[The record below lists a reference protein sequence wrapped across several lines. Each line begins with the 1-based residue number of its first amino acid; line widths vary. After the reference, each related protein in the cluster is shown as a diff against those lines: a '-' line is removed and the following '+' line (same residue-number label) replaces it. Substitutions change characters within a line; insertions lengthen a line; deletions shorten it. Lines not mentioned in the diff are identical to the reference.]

1 MASLFTR
8 SFVALMLAQAS
19 FGFAFSSFLLLPK
32 FLASELAAGPAAIG
46 RVSAVFYLTA
56 VVLGPLMGAVVD
68 RHGRRAFM
76 TAGGLVMA
84 AASLAFVAVD
94 SVGPLVYALRAVQ
107 GVAFA
112 MAFVAGSA
120 LAVDEAPPERL
131 ALALGIFGLTM
142 LANNAVA
149 PVVVEELAMRGSWQ
163 QAFALAAGAALLCS
177 GLSLRLRDGER
188 PGPDQPV
195 PRLLDVMRRPGAL
208 RIGLVIGLVGAAFGA
223 MFTFHQPF
231 ALELGIAQVRGF
243 FVAYT
248 AAAIAARLLLGPFSD
263 RLGRRPVSLG
273 ALVLYTGAAA
283 AMAGLDRIGLA
294 PLGAAFGLAHG
305 VFYPTFNA
313 LAVEGSGPHERG
325 KVMALFNAAFNVG
338 VAGGTFG
345 MGLLAARAGYPAV
358 FLAAGLA
365 GLGALAALATTP
377 RTPPATGAR
386 GDGGS

>member
-68 RHGRRAFM
+68 RHGRRWFM

-84 AASLAFVAVD
+84 AASLGFVAVD

-107 GVAFA
+107 GLAFA

-163 QAFALAAGAALLCS
+163 QAFVLAAGAALLSS

-188 PGPDQPV
+188 PGPGQPV
-195 PRLLDVMRRPGAL
+195 PRLLDVVRRPAAL
-208 RIGLVIGLVGAAFGA
+208 RIGLVIGLAGAAFGA
-223 MFTFHQPF
+223 MFTFHQPY

-248 AAAIAARLLLGPFSD
+248 AAALAARLLLGPFTD

-273 ALVLYTGAAA
+273 ALVLYAGAAA
-283 AMAGLDRIGLA
+283 AMAGLGRIGLA

-305 VFYPTFNA
+305 IFYPTFNA

-365 GLGALAALATTP
+365 GFGALAVLATTP
-377 RTPPATGAR
+377 RTRPAPPAP